1 MALTVGAIFNKIF
14 ADVELYDMGD
24 NVFDVNPENL
34 NIVVTCLENYYK
46 IKIHVIMNTLTKPE
60 EKLVTLIKLL
70 LETTEKINKLTIEKS
85 HKDKILEFIGEQNV
99 NYGISIND
107 QIIKQVVDKNIYGVW
122 ACCKKMTDLEKIF
135 IQMAPSVNPELVKPY
150 EGIIIDKINTA
161 FRDINERLKKV
172 MTDETYV
179 VEDKI
184 VLTSYT
190 ELCTIIKSTLDQT
203 LFITNNTIRGS
214 IRHNFVALYEKYYF
228 VIDKVDPTL
237 EQSYLIMNTIQK
249 ICDGMDEMKLK
260 CIELKNNYYMVLTRL
275 LLRVISHYSKSF
287 SIIMKT
293 NIKHKNTD
301 INNEQIINAFYD
313 MKRPFLDEKINNI
326 MFKKMIDR
334 VVSELTTLFIQN
346 SDDATLTEKMII
358 NFDVMMSELCDTLI
372 GIAKM
377 SEFEYAF
384 VSHAFRKIKLIKN
397 YYSYAGIDEDGIKSE
412 FMTEYGN
419 MELFEQLKLNKA
431 KKRLTLNK
439 LSTITTGGIIKGF
452 NFLTGKKS

>member
-1 MALTVGAIFNKIF
+1 MALTVGAIFNKVF

-70 LETTEKINKLTIEKS
+70 SDAMEKINKLTIEKTYR
-85 HKDKILEFIGEQNV
+85 DKILEFIGEQNV
-99 NYGISIND
+99 SYGIAIND
-107 QIIKQVVDKNIYGVW
+107 QVIKQVVDKNIYGVW
-122 ACCKKMTDLEKIF
+122 VYCKKITDLEKIF
-135 IQMAPSVNPELVKPY
+135 IQMAPHVNPELVKPY
-150 EGIIIDKINTA
+150 EGIMIDKINTA

-172 MTDETYV
+172 IADETYV

-214 IRHNFVALYEKYYF
+214 IRQNFVALYEKYYV

-249 ICDGMDEMKLK
+249 ICDGMDEMNLK
-260 CIELKNNYYMVLTRL
+260 CIELKNNYHVVLTRL
-275 LLRVISHYSKSF
+275 LLRIINHYSKTF
-287 SIIMKT
+287 NIVIKA

-301 INNEQIINAFYD
+301 INNEQIINVFYN

-326 MFKKMIDR
+326 MFKKMVDR
-334 VVSELTTLFIQN
+334 VVSELTTLFVQN
-346 SDDATLTEKMII
+346 SDDATLTEKMVI

-377 SEFEYAF
+377 AEFEHTF
-384 VSHAFRKIKLIKN
+384 VFHAFRKIKLIKN
-397 YYSYAGIDEDGIKSE
+397 YYSYAGIDEEGIKSE
-412 FMTEYGN
+412 FVAEYGN

-431 KKRLTLNK
+431 KKRMSLNK
-439 LSTITTGGIIKGF
+439 LSTMTTEGIIKGI
-452 NFLTGKKS
+452 NFFKTKKN